1 MALCSWAGFHCLDVH
16 SRPGFVGTRF
26 TLYPN
31 ERRSESTGKPNF
43 FESHRFVGLSIS
55 ILIVRSSPTYLLSN
69 WNYVPLPFEAF
80 FPRGPPT
87 GSGGTRTNVREPAAI
102 FPRWLAHFTPTIRS
116 VGIRQRLY
124 RSHVPAS
131 YQQRN
136 KDKPKEGRKDLSSS
150 YNSNISSTIQQLL
163 SSMYQTSH
171 TAIWPKIRSPTKLP
185 LTSEEQMACC

>member
-1 MALCSWAGFHCLDVH
+1 MNVDRRVQENPTSLNRIDSSDC
-16 SRPGFVGTRF
+16 RF
-26 TLYPN
+26 P
-31 ERRSESTGKPNF
+31 
-43 FESHRFVGLSIS
+43 
-55 ILIVRSSPTYLLSN
+55 YLLFAHLPHTFFLTEIM
-69 WNYVPLPFEAF
+69 YPLPFEAF